1 MDLVHGLLATDK
13 KMREEHIGFILKEVI
28 QVNFAKLIERN
39 EARRSAGNTAISSYQ
54 ILFRDNPYGLFIR
67 RFNLERTAFL

>member
-1 MDLVHGLLATDK
+1 MDLVHGLLAMDK

-39 EARRSAGNTAISSYQ
+39 EA
-54 ILFRDNPYGLFIR
+54 
-67 RFNLERTAFL
+67 